1 MNKTE
6 IMLNVNLKN
15 EMNLIEKK
23 MVGDFHNKNP
33 SPKGKMQIKL
43 I

>member
-1 MNKTE
+1 MNKME

-23 MVGDFHNKNP
+23 INSRRFSSQIP
-33 SPKGKMQIKL
+33 PPKAKCKSN
-43 I
+43 